1 MIGRLRGTL
10 DTVASDHVIV
20 DVHGVGYVVV
30 CGARTLASLPR
41 QGEAV
46 DLLIETQVRE
56 DSLTLFGFVAPAERL
71 WFRMLQN
78 IQGVGSRLALA
89 VLGVCGTDDLARA
102 VAAQDRAALTQAPGV
117 GPKLAE
123 RIVRELK
130 DKVGQVSAASGAP
143 TAAVIGAQ
151 GGGSDLEDALSAL
164 VNLGYGRSEARRALE
179 RAVAD
184 LGPDA
189 SLDRLIRAGLK
200 ALTPA

>member
-1 MIGRLRGTL
+1 MIGRLRGLL
-10 DTVASDHVIV
+10 DSIATDHVIV

-30 CGARTLASLPR
+30 CGARTVASLPR

-56 DSLTLFGFVAPAERL
+56 DSLTLFGFVTQAERQ
-71 WFRMLQN
+71 WFRLLQN

-89 VLGVCGTDDLARA
+89 LLGVCAPDDLARA
-102 VAAQDRAALTQAPGV
+102 VAAQDRAVLTRAPGV

-130 DKVGQVSAASGAP
+130 DKIGQ
-143 TAAVIGAQ
+143 IGAAP
-151 GGGSDLEDALSAL
+151 GTPAPGAAGAVAGRSDFEDALSAL
-164 VNLGYGRSEARRALE
+164 VNLGYGRSEAHRALE
-179 RAVAD
+179 QAVAE
-184 LGPDA
+184 LGSDT